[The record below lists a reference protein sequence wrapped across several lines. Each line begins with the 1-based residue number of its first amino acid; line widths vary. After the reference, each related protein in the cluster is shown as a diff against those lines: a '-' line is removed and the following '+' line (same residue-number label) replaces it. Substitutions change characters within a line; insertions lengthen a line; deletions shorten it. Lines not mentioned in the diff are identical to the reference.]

1 MKIVRRDS
9 YIHPASTSLLWVIPS
24 VSYLLQKVIGLEFN
38 EREYVWWI
46 AIPAVF
52 TFWFLLNFCLFN
64 EAKRFSIYQK
74 KFSF

>member
-9 YIHPASTSLLWVIPS
+9 YIHPASTSPLWVIPS
-24 VSYLLQKVIGLEFN
+24 ISYLLQKVIGLEFN

-52 TFWFLLNFCLFN
+52 TFWFLLNF
-64 EAKRFSIYQK
+64 KITK
-74 KFSF
+74 